1 LKKTGILHSELSKII
16 ATLGHGQ
23 TITIADCGLPVPNG
37 VPCIDLALKEG
48 VPGFLDTLETVLS
61 ELVVEKYTIATE
73 LTEKNPALFETI
85 DGMTKTAKEVVSH
98 EAFKEQTKNSYVII
112 RTGEWT
118 PYANVILHAGVAF

>member
-48 VPGFLDTLETVLS
+48 IPGFLDTLETVLS

>member
-23 TITIADCGLPVPNG
+23 TITVADCGLPVPNG

>member
-85 DGMTKTAKEVVSH
+85 DGMTKTPKEVVSH